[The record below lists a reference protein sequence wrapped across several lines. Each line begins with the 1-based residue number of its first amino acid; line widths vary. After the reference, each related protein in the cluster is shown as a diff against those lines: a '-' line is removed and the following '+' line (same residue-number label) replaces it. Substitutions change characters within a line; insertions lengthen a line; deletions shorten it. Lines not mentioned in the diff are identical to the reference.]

1 MTMLLPKK
9 IPTKVESVT
18 IYKLDNG
25 YDVQSDTALAGRV
38 AHYCSNLKG
47 VTKAL
52 WAFFE
57 GKERIGK
64 KQAEDMKGVL
74 ATQKEKLEKVSETE
88 ENNA

>member
-1 MTMLLPKK
+1 MTMLNPKK
-9 IPTKVESVT
+9 IPTHIESVT

-25 YDVQSDTALAGRV
+25 YDIQADTALAGRV

-64 KQAEDMKGVL
+64 KQAEGISGVL
-74 ATQKEKLEKVSETE
+74 ETQSKKLSKGSETE
-88 ENNA
+88 EDNA